1 MILFLVAAPL
11 FDRPPM
17 VPPFVAKLKLLLR
30 IRTPLSTDRKPATG
44 RHRTGDSTDATS
56 KTINVSKAQ
65 DGRTGFYPR
74 KPPPRRAKWFAA
86 CDIAS
91 SPGNPPPWVAS
102 R

>member
-65 DGRTGFYPR
+65 DGRTGFYPPEATPSPR
-74 KPPPRRAKWFAA
+74 QMVRSPRHFLKPMK
-86 CDIAS
+86 
-91 SPGNPPPWVAS
+91 
-102 R
+102 